1 MQRNLLNPEWKTLNK
16 YISERRIFTDNTM
29 FLKIARISI
38 TIVELSSSVFFIE
51 DEFAALTV
59 NSINFITR

>member
-1 MQRNLLNPEWKTLNK
+1 LLNPERKTLNK

-51 DEFAALTV
+51 DEFAA
-59 NSINFITR
+59 INFKKLVTK